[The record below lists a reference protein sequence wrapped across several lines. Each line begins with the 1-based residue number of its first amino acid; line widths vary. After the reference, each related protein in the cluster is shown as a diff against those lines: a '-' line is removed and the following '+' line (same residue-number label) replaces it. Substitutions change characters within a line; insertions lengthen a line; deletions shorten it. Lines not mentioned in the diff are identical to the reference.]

1 MANDT
6 KITHLTGNVG
16 SDPEE
21 RDANGDKV
29 VKFSLGVTLRYGED
43 KETRWVN
50 CSVWQEDLREFT
62 KREISKGSAIAVE
75 GTLRTDRVYNEKQQ
89 FDLRV
94 IRIGLV
100 QWAKRSNSGESRQA
114 PKATASAGL
123 GEW

>member
-16 SDPEE
+16 SDPKEYE
-21 RDANGDKV
+21 ANGDKV
-29 VKFSLGVTLRYGED
+29 MKMSLGVTLRYGEE

-50 CSVWQEDLREFT
+50 LSVWAEELREWV
-62 KREISKGSAIAVE
+62 KKNVSKGTPIAVE
-75 GTLRTDRVYNEKQQ
+75 GTLRTDRMYEGKQQ

-100 QWAKRSNSGESRQA
+100 EWAKRNGSGQSSK
-114 PKATASAGL
+114 PKQQSTSSEL
-123 GEW
+123 DW

>member
-21 RDANGDKV
+21 HEANDGKV
-29 VKFSLGVTLRYGED
+29 VKISLGVTMRYGED

-50 CSVWQEDLREFT
+50 LAIWQDDLREFV
-62 KREISKGSAIAVE
+62 KAEISKGSAIAVE
-75 GTLRTDRVYNEKQQ
+75 GTLRSDRVYNEKQQ

-94 IRIGLV
+94 VRIGLV
-100 QWAKRSNSGESRQA
+100 SWAKRSGEYKPRAAAEQ
-114 PKATASAGL
+114 PASSEVL
-123 GEW
+123 GW